1 MASENLTGKVVEKVE
16 LAAEVGTKVANMV
29 ANAFE
34 QTVADTDQ
42 SPTNEPETWV
52 SYVASFGIHVA
63 MVIIVILLKWQYGKI
78 CIREMLPKHHSIFV
92 ALQIAIDIAIRKGH
106 VTGEISKT
114 LCRSIERNEKIY
126 LCWLTIIQICVQWWP
141 MWVV

>member
-1 MASENLTGKVVEKVE
+1 MDTENLTEKVVEKVE

-42 SPTNEPETWV
+42 SPTNEPDTWI

-63 MVIIVILLKWQYGKI
+63 MVLIVILLKWQYGNI
-78 CIREMLPKHHSIFV
+78 CIR
-92 ALQIAIDIAIRKGH
+92 
-106 VTGEISKT
+106 
-114 LCRSIERNEKIY
+114 
-126 LCWLTIIQICVQWWP
+126 
-141 MWVV
+141 